1 MSLQIVPTSPPHE
14 TLQPAS
20 TERFVAEN
28 FDRAYLLFN
37 LFIDGP
43 RACLDH
49 SDAVFR
55 TLARQGAYT
64 DRGFYRTLA
73 QRIRALPQSAD
84 AVEGQDVD
92 SVLCWLLKDAAALNY
107 AAIAEVMELER
118 DQVAARIAGVRGVL
132 AG

>member
-1 MSLQIVPTSPPHE
+1 MSLQIVPTSLSHDS
-14 TLQPAS
+14 LQSTS

-28 FDRAYLLFN
+28 FDRAYQLFN
-37 LFIDGP
+37 LFIDDP

-55 TLARQGAYT
+55 TLAHQGECT

-73 QRIRALPQSAD
+73 QRIRALPQSAA
-84 AVEGQDVD
+84 AVDGQDVD
-92 SVLCWLLKDAAALNY
+92 SVLCWLLKDAAALTY
-107 AAIAEVMELER
+107 AAIADVMELER
-118 DQVAARIAGVRGVL
+118 EQVAVRIAGVRGVL